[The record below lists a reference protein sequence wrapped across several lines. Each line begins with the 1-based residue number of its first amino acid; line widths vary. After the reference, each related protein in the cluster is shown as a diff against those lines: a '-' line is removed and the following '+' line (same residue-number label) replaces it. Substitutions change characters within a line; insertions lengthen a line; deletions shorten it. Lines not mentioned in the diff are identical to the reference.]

1 MKPDLVDFEVQIKH
15 QTSQAILIFDP
26 EDEDRIK
33 TIWLPRSQIEI
44 EYKDQS
50 ERFATVT
57 MPEWL
62 AIEKGMV

>member
-1 MKPDLVDFEVQIKH
+1 MKSELVDIQVQVKY
-15 QTSQAILIFDP
+15 QTGQAVLIFDP

-44 EYKDQS
+44 EYKGQD
-50 ERFATVT
+50 ERSAVVT

-62 AIEKGMV
+62 AIEKGLV